1 MSANDLDVQTILE
14 SVANHIS
21 SAPSEPNNNQLN
33 NSPPNIGSVYLG
45 NSSDTTI
52 GNKTYFEGPVT
63 IHQFLFDSNPKP
75 IGILS
80 LHFL

>member
-1 MSANDLDVQTILE
+1 MSENNLNVQKILE

-21 SAPSEPNNNQLN
+21 SDQSESNNNQLN
-33 NSPPNIGSVYLG
+33 NQIPSIGSVYLG

-63 IHQFLFDSNPKP
+63 IHQILFDREHKS
-75 IGILS
+75 IGKIVLS
-80 LHFL
+80 